1 MALVESLANEPGAEA
16 KAIANMKVRYA
27 NAETLARA
35 VHDPRLFYPALN
47 RMAAELIVD
56 GAKPGWRGFDAAALA
71 EVSANLAA
79 TTRDDP
85 DFWSVVGLTE
95 LRLYEAIAGRRLARE
110 LDAIVGEYRDLH
122 CRVSAPTH
130 WSSVLDQVSF
140 VLPKYKLRARAAEK
154 QAAEAL
160 LKHLAGL
167 LGSA

>member
-1 MALVESLANEPGAEA
+1 MAPSPAGAGLD
-16 KAIANMKVRYA
+16 V
-27 NAETLARA
+27 
-35 VHDPRLFYPALN
+35 
-47 RMAAELIVD
+47 
-56 GAKPGWRGFDAAALA
+56 AALA

-130 WSSVLDQVSF
+130 WTSVLDQVSF
-140 VLPKYKLRARAAEK
+140 VLPKYKLRATTAEK

-160 LKHLAGL
+160 LKHLAEL
-167 LGSA
+167 AARA